1 MRISDW
7 SSDVLLFRSR
17 LGVERQRGGPNPR
30 PFRLQVVGSAEGRQH
45 QRILRIADA
54 TRATRQ
60 ADLDGVRA
68 KQLQKSGR
76 LEGLSP
82 TGPQRE
88 VGVGT
93 IDHAQLGRA
102 HPAGTVVVLA
112 AQRGRQLEPMRSE
125 EHTSELQSL
134 MRISYAVFCLK
145 KT

>member
-7 SSDVLLFRSR
+7 SSDVCPS
-17 LGVERQRGGPNPR
+17 
-30 PFRLQVVGSAEGRQH
+30 
-45 QRILRIADA
+45 D
-54 TRATRQ
+54 
-60 ADLDGVRA
+60 
-68 KQLQKSGR
+68 

-112 AQRGRQLEPMRSE
+112 AQRGRQLEPMRSGARRIGADQRKEQFRVGETAGLVTLDRGSSPRVWPDEVAVRIGSE
-125 EHTSELQSL
+125 E
-134 MRISYAVFCLK
+134 RRVGKGCFCAGEPRGW
-145 KT
+145 TDNN